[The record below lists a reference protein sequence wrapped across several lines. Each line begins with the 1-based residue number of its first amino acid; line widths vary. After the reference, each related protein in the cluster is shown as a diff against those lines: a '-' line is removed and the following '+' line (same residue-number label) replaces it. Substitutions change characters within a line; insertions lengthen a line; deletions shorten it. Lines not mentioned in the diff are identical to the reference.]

1 MKIKKVIAVIAG
13 IAVALSA
20 AVGGVYGYKSY
31 QDKKLVAEVQPVSS
45 LNWGYWG
52 DTETSYGTVTND
64 SSQEIYLDDS
74 RMIKEVY
81 VEKGD
86 EVQKGDPLLAYDTA
100 ELQIEI
106 ERKKLD
112 ISTIENN
119 IERQKYKY
127 EMLKTQTPVKKDPP
141 KLNEEQLAWYQHM
154 DEENRLTETD
164 KNDGRIYNYLTA
176 ASIPYNV
183 TTNAAGELVYPAGTA
198 EEPYIYYVNQN
209 AYAYGGFFNAI
220 RPTAEGGSGK
230 HVRVIVCKKD
240 ADGKMVLDTDEATGR
255 QTPVAD
261 DTVSPNTVELNG
273 SDFPADYD
281 ESRMWYLFSGKEYIP
296 TSLADEYMQAYEDFM
311 ADWEVPKGYTSEELY
326 QEAADIEE
334 KLKTLDIQRRQ
345 EQLALESMEKS
356 ATDGVVY
363 AEVDGVVKTVGDPDE
378 KPEQGQAF
386 LVVTGDDGLYV
397 KGPEQSVPLLLPQEE
412 AADQRRRKQQQMDE
426 TGTSAGKF
434 YKFPPQ
440 SQYIAHSF
448 TPTSGNILKRSHT
461 EPLPARWQASFSSS
475 CNSKNPARHRR
486 QAEPAPSRYQFQ
498 KACMCPHP
506 PHREAE
512 SSASTPLSS

>member
-13 IAVALSA
+13 IAVTLSA

-31 QDKKLVAEVQPVSS
+31 QDKKLIAEVQPVSN

-74 RMIKEVY
+74 RMIKEIY

-164 KNDGRIYNYLTA
+164 KNDSRIYNYLTA

-311 ADWEVPKGYTSEELY
+311 ADWEVPKG
-326 QEAADIEE
+326 
-334 KLKTLDIQRRQ
+334 
-345 EQLALESMEKS
+345 
-356 ATDGVVY
+356 
-363 AEVDGVVKTVGDPDE
+363 
-378 KPEQGQAF
+378 
-386 LVVTGDDGLYV
+386 
-397 KGPEQSVPLLLPQEE
+397 
-412 AADQRRRKQQQMDE
+412 
-426 TGTSAGKF
+426 
-434 YKFPPQ
+434 
-440 SQYIAHSF
+440 
-448 TPTSGNILKRSHT
+448 
-461 EPLPARWQASFSSS
+461 
-475 CNSKNPARHRR
+475 
-486 QAEPAPSRYQFQ
+486 
-498 KACMCPHP
+498 
-506 PHREAE
+506 
-512 SSASTPLSS
+512 

>member
-363 AEVDGVVKTVGDPDE
+363 AEVDGVVKTVTANSWESGMTFDATITEISDYPVSGNSWGDGNPNVSYYEYTAYIEDSSALRNGEAVDLSISTNQSDGGGIFIEKAYVRSEDGKSYCMIADE
-378 KPEQGQAF
+378 NNRLKKQY
-386 LVVTGDDGLYV
+386 VVTGRTVYGSAVEIKSGLTEDDRIAFPYGKNAV
-397 KGPEQSVPLLLPQEE
+397 EG
-412 AADQRRRKQQQMDE
+412 AAVTD
-426 TGTSAGKF
+426 
-434 YKFPPQ
+434 
-440 SQYIAHSF
+440 
-448 TPTSGNILKRSHT
+448 
-461 EPLPARWQASFSSS
+461 
-475 CNSKNPARHRR
+475 
-486 QAEPAPSRYQFQ
+486 
-498 KACMCPHP
+498 
-506 PHREAE
+506 E
-512 SSASTPLSS
+512 SSNY